1 MYRWYSAERNH
12 MNVRNLTFGFAA
24 AALLVAAPIFAQEGQ
39 GQALLTVLPH
49 GKDATATLTQQDISL
64 KINGKEANITRLKTL
79 RDPGDRLEVIVM
91 LDSGARTSIGT
102 QLSDVADFIKS
113 LPPNAKA
120 GVAYMDLGVA
130 KMAGPLTTDHA
141 AAAKGLH
148 LPIGISGEDASPYFC
163 LSDLAKHWPSND
175 TGARREVVMISDG
188 IDYYEP
194 HFDPEDP
201 YMEAS
206 ITDSVRAGVV
216 VYSIFWE
223 NKGFMDR
230 TMYGNDSGQNLLMEV
245 TQATGGNSYWE
256 GLGNPV
262 SFQPYFKDLLRRFQN
277 QYELTFTAPL
287 KNKPQVADM
296 KLTSKGVPGKVVSPQ
311 RVYVGRIPE

>member
-1 MYRWYSAERNH
+1 
-12 MNVRNLTFGFAA
+12 MNVRNLIFGFAA

-296 KLTSKGVPGKVVSPQ
+296 KLNSKGVPGKVVSPQ
-311 RVYVGRIPE
+311 QVYVGRIPE

>member
-12 MNVRNLTFGFAA
+12 MNVRNLIFGFAA

-102 QLSDVADFIKS
+102 QLSDIADFIKS

-311 RVYVGRIPE
+311 QVYVGRIPE

>member
-1 MYRWYSAERNH
+1 

-102 QLSDVADFIKS
+102 QLSDIADFIKS

-311 RVYVGRIPE
+311 QVYVGRIPE